1 MKQGGIDMECCLEKG
16 ELIRLDG
23 GKRGLLLNCNAGT
36 VWVTSG
42 NGADYLIPSGK
53 RFEIPAR
60 QIVVVEALENA
71 EFCLG
76 EALPSSSMLH
86 RPIMGFAAC

>member
-1 MKQGGIDMECCLEKG
+1 MECCLTKG

-23 GKRGLLLNCNAGT
+23 GKCGLLLNCNAGL
-36 VWVTSG
+36 VWITSG
-42 NGADYLIPSGK
+42 NGADYLVPAGK

-60 QIVVVEALENA
+60 QIAVVEALESA

-76 EALPSSSMLH
+76 EALPASSMLH
-86 RPIMGFAAC
+86 KPLTGFVAC

>member
-1 MKQGGIDMECCLEKG
+1 MQCCLTKG

-23 GKRGLLLNCNAGT
+23 GKGGLLLNCMAGT
-36 VWVTSG
+36 VWLTSG
-42 NGADYLIPSGK
+42 NGADYLIPAGK

-60 QIVVVEALENA
+60 QIAVVEALESA

-76 EALPSSSMLH
+76 EAQAVDTMIH
-86 RPIMGFAAC
+86 RPIMGFVAC